1 MTALR
6 RFAAPAVRRW
16 DHLPMDQDDPERRIA
31 ELERQLAVQ
40 KRGTDL
46 PPASA
51 DRVAESRRLV
61 ATTSRMQTWVLVYTY
76 GWWGAIAAVFAV
88 MVAVPSAY
96 TTGWAVVGVIAVG
109 TILLGVL
116 GVRRWGW
123 SRKIPICVTSDGL
136 TAEDRPGEVFSFQ
149 DAQLGRWTPG
159 QDITISGTALHLQCG
174 PHRFILGGRDHR
186 LGTAT
191 PLQAPPT
198 GRVDGWLQAA
208 DFDEVLTLAARRSG
222 LDARGPAPGEPLR
235 CLLYLPPEVMR
246 PFKLRVKQQAAQPR
260 LAIDVGTDAVRVI
273 DPNTNAIVASAS
285 RARVTATPANYKHVD
300 PEQSYNVPVLV
311 VRIPG
316 LQPLTIK
323 CRGAWRGNVPK
334 QKEAPEFRV
343 TDADSR
349 ALVEKFGL
357 AANLKV

>member
-1 MTALR
+1 
-6 RFAAPAVRRW
+6 
-16 DHLPMDQDDPERRIA
+16 MDQDDPERRIA
-31 ELERQLAVQ
+31 ELERQLAAQ
-40 KRGTDL
+40 KRGADL
-46 PPASA
+46 PPASPDHA
-51 DRVAESRRLV
+51 AASRHFV
-61 ATTSRMQTWVLVYTY
+61 ATTSRMQTWALIYTY
-76 GWWGAIAAVFAV
+76 GWWAAIAAVWAV

-96 TTGWAVVGVIAVG
+96 PTGWAVVGLIVVG
-109 TILLGVL
+109 AILFGVL
-116 GVRRWGW
+116 GGRRWGW
-123 SRKIPICVTSDGL
+123 SKKIPICVTRDGL
-136 TAEDRPGEVFSFQ
+136 TVEDRPGEVFSFK
-149 DAQLGRWTPG
+149 DAQLGRWTLG

-208 DFDEVLTLAARRSG
+208 DFDEVLTLAARSSG
-222 LDARGPAPGEPLR
+222 LDVRGPAPGEPLR
-235 CLLYLPPEVMR
+235 CLLYPPPEPMG
-246 PFKLRVKQQAAQPR
+246 PFKLRVNQQPAQPR

-285 RARVTATPANYKHVD
+285 RAQVTATPANYKHVD

-316 LQPLTIK
+316 WQPLTIK
-323 CRGAWRGNVPK
+323 CRGAWRGNVPREK
-334 QKEAPEFRV
+334 SEPEFRV
-343 TDADSR
+343 SDPDSR

-357 AANLKV
+357 APNLKD